1 MELQKEIT
9 KLQEEYTK
17 IILEIKKIQ
26 NESKI
31 KKANLEEKEYEF
43 DRENN
48 RLFNINEDI
57 DCNIENN
64 QKQKEKYIK
73 NSLEEL
79 ELNLFTLCFIIFG
92 LIGVISCLTN
102 PKNLGIILTIGVIFG
117 SASIGAMISISIN
130 NLYKNKY
137 KIKLEKKYEES
148 DEFKEYQSQ
157 LTEFI
162 ERKETIEKE
171 HQIKYRIYKNAKD
184 EYDDILNQINIKKE
198 ELNKL
203 KEKLIS
209 LVFPNNL
216 FEEVQNLTDTISYED
231 NTKNTDID
239 ETQKQF
245 KTKQLLPR

>member
-17 IILEIKKIQ
+17 IILEIKKLQ

-57 DCNIENN
+57 DCNIETN

-92 LIGVISCLTN
+92 LIGLISCLTN
-102 PKNLGIILTIGVIFG
+102 IKNIGMLLTVGVTFG
-117 SASIGAMISISIN
+117 SASIGTMISIIIN
-130 NLYKNKY
+130 NLCKNKY
-137 KIKLEKKYEES
+137 KINLEIKYEES
-148 DEFKEYQSQ
+148 DEFKEYQSKLSEYKQ
-157 LTEFI
+157 L
-162 ERKETIEKE
+162 KEKIEKE
-171 HQIKYRIYKNAKD
+171 HQIKYQIYKSAKD
-184 EYDDILNQINIKKE
+184 EYNDIINQINIKKE
-198 ELNKL
+198 ELNQIR
-203 KEKLIS
+203 EKLIS
-209 LVFPNNL
+209 LVFPSNQID
-216 FEEVQNLTDTISYED
+216 EIQNLTEQDISIKD
-231 NTKNTDID
+231 NKLDID
-239 ETQKQF
+239 ELERQS
-245 KTKQLLPR
+245 KTKKKIK